1 MGDSGQLTLETPDH
15 IVGVH
20 VAGRLEVIGGVEL
33 DALAQMEG
41 VGQAILTDVPGFG
54 QGRNHFG
61 GAGLEVGQAVENGF
75 RRSIGGDC
83 SRVLDNVEAFR
94 AGFCANHQ
102 GFGRGANGDT
112 QQRGGDGGA

>member
-1 MGDSGQLTLETPDH
+1 M
-15 IVGVH
+15 
-20 VAGRLEVIGGVEL
+20 EL
-33 DALAQMEG
+33 DTVTQVEG
-41 VGQAILTDVPGFG
+41 VRQAIVTDVPGFG

-61 GAGLEVGQAVENGF
+61 GAGLEIGQAIENGF
-75 RRSIGGDC
+75 RHGVSDDC
-83 SRVLDNVEAFR
+83 SRVLDHVEAFR